1 MRILGKQCT
10 LTVAKDDE
18 YFPLPYSEETV
29 RETSKGYVLP
39 GVIGKRNREKFI
51 RIGSIIE
58 GCFVTFLDYS
68 CCLALFLL
76 FFYENECFDIYADRV
91 FERTIY
97 KNVCLK
103 GFELRA
109 KNGEAFKLRVDIGS
123 TDNSYTT
130 GWPVNIPALKH
141 VKTKDFTNFAGSSL
155 SQFYRYDGHR
165 ITINDGKTIP
175 LVYRIELVGKYGERT
190 EFSISLYF
198 PLSTEFFPEK
208 KVIEKL
214 TIPVNIK
221 DGICIDLY
229 DLEVENGLT
238 DINCADTVLSMQ
250 KFKINGCVVFRIRN
264 ENEYFEIVL

>member
-1 MRILGKQCT
+1 MKISGKRCT

-39 GVIGKRNREKFI
+39 GVIGKRNRDHFI
-51 RIGSIIE
+51 KTGSLIE
-58 GCFVTFLDYS
+58 GCFVTLLDYS
-68 CCLALFLL
+68 CILALFLL

-91 FERTIY
+91 FKKIVY
-97 KNVCLK
+97 KHVCLK

-109 KNGEAFKLRVDIGS
+109 ENGEAFKLRVDIGS
-123 TDNSYTT
+123 TDNSYIA
-130 GWPVNIPALKH
+130 GWPVNMPLLKP
-141 VKTKDFTNFAGSSL
+141 TGSSL
-155 SQFYRYDGHR
+155 SQLYVYDGHR
-165 ITINDGKTIP
+165 ITINDNKNIP
-175 LVYRIELVGKYGERT
+175 LVYRFELIGKYSEKTR
-190 EFSISLYF
+190 FCINLYF

-214 TIPVNIK
+214 TIPVDIV
-221 DGICIDLY
+221 DGIYLDLY

>member
-1 MRILGKQCT
+1 M
-10 LTVAKDDE
+10 
-18 YFPLPYSEETV
+18 
-29 RETSKGYVLP
+29 
-39 GVIGKRNREKFI
+39 
-51 RIGSIIE
+51 
-58 GCFVTFLDYS
+58 
-68 CCLALFLL
+68 
-76 FFYENECFDIYADRV
+76 
-91 FERTIY
+91 
-97 KNVCLK
+97 
-103 GFELRA
+103 
-109 KNGEAFKLRVDIGS
+109 
-123 TDNSYTT
+123 
-130 GWPVNIPALKH
+130 
-141 VKTKDFTNFAGSSL
+141 KTKDFTNFAGSNL

-238 DINCADTVLSMQ
+238 DINCADTVLIMQ